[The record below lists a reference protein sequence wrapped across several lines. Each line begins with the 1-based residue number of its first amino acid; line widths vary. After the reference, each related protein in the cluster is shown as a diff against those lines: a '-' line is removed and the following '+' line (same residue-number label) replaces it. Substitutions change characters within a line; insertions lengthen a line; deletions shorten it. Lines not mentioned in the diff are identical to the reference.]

1 MVTRAALVLAILA
14 VAGAAHAEN
23 PKLVAARAA
32 IVGVHYDD
40 AKQLLGEALALGGS
54 SAREVAEI
62 YRLSARTEAVL
73 GHDAAAEQDAR
84 RWFALEPAAT
94 LPDDLAPKLREPFTA
109 ARAYVTAH
117 GHLTVEARW
126 RNDRELEVTVASDPL
141 AMVATIT
148 VAGAPVTLDASHR
161 AIAKPAGEPD
171 VVALDDHGNHLV
183 EIDHTAL
190 PRPRPTTP
198 EHVVILADPP
208 VVQRPSTWVTASG
221 VLLGAGAVSL
231 VLAIRSD
238 HELADIVA
246 HSQAH
251 TFADATT
258 ARDHR
263 DLELVGTYTAT
274 ALAGACAITALV
286 LYRTH
291 RAPVAVSAASGGGS
305 ISWSTTW

>member
-1 MVTRAALVLAILA
+1 VVTRAALVLAILA
-14 VAGAAHAEN
+14 LAGAAHAEN

-32 IVGVHYDD
+32 VVGVHYDD
-40 AKQLLGEALALGGS
+40 AKRLLGEALALGGS

-73 GHDAAAEQDAR
+73 GHDAEAEQAAR

-109 ARAYVTAH
+109 ARAYVAAH
-117 GHLTVEARW
+117 GHLAVEARW
-126 RNDRELEVTVASDPL
+126 RNDHELEVTVASDPL
-141 AMVATIT
+141 AMVAAIT
-148 VAGAPVTLDASHR
+148 VAGVPVALDASHR
-161 AIAKPAGEPD
+161 AVAQPAGDAD

-190 PRPRPTTP
+190 PRPSAP
-198 EHVVILADPP
+198 EHVVVIADPP
-208 VVQRPSTWVTASG
+208 VVQRPSTWVTAAG

-251 TFADATT
+251 TFAEATT

-291 RAPVAVSAASGGGS
+291 RAPVAVSAGAGGGS